1 MKQKYIW
8 LPIISCLLLAAT
20 SCNKYL
26 DVQPKGQQLLV
37 TVTDYDQW
45 LNSSSLDASMP
56 TPLNNLADN
65 VDNPNFLSSS
75 VDPLDLAYVWSLQL
89 SPDVTGAAQILPSHY
104 ASIYYFNT
112 VIQGINAAT
121 GGTDQQKASLK
132 AEALLGRSLEY
143 LYLVN
148 EYGKEYDAT
157 TATTDLAVPFVI
169 SNDLATPTPPRSS
182 VQQIYDQIIADIA
195 TAIPNLPVNNA
206 QNRYRGTVAA
216 AYSVLARTY
225 LYMRNYS
232 MAQKNAQLALNNGP
246 NVVLDYSKMVNEASI
261 PAATVRPDAIYAR
274 LAAALTVRQTP
285 SLSFLKSYDK
295 TDLRLKFYYTSLGDF
310 SFATRGSTQ
319 YYPYGV
325 TSTTTAYPSWGTSV
339 AEMRLI
345 IAEGAARSGD
355 LTTALQQLDG
365 VRKYRFPAAS
375 YQVYQSG
382 NAADVLQKIL
392 DERSFEFPYCGMRWF
407 DMRRLDAENRMPAVI
422 RYDAK
427 NNVIATLEPHSP
439 RYTLQIPIQAI
450 SFNPG
455 MPQNP

>member
-1 MKQKYIW
+1 MKPKYIW
-8 LPIISCLLLAAT
+8 LPIILCLLLAAT

-26 DVQPKGQQLLV
+26 DVQPKGQQLLT

-45 LNSSSLDASMP
+45 LNSSLLGASMP
-56 TPLNNLADN
+56 TILNNLADN
-65 VDNPNFLSSS
+65 TDNPNIVSGS
-75 VDPLDLAYVWSLQL
+75 VAAFDLAYTWAPQL
-89 SPDVTGAAQILPSHY
+89 VPDVAGAAQILPDHY

-112 VIQGINAAT
+112 VLQGINTAT

-132 AEALLGRSLEY
+132 AEALLGRALEY

-148 EYGKEYDAT
+148 EYGKQYDTA
-157 TATTDLAVPFVI
+157 TATTDLAVPFVT
-169 SNDLATPTPPRSS
+169 SNDLATATPPRSS
-182 VQQIYDQIIADIA
+182 VQQIYDQVITDITA
-195 TAIPNLPVNNA
+195 AIPNLPASNA
-206 QNRYRGTVAA
+206 QNRYRGTIAGG
-216 AYSVLARTY
+216 YSVLARTY

-246 NVVLDYSKMVNEASI
+246 NAILDYSTMANETAI
-261 PAATVRPDAIYAR
+261 PALTVRPDAIYAR
-274 LAAALTVRQTP
+274 LSSTLTAIQTP
-285 SLSFLKSYDK
+285 ALSFLKSFDK

-310 SFATRGSTQ
+310 SFNTRGLTK
-319 YYPYGV
+319 YNPFGV
-325 TSTTTAYPSWGTSV
+325 TQSLSYPSWGTSV

-345 IAEGAARSGD
+345 IAEAAARSGD
-355 LTTALQQLDG
+355 LTTALQQLDL
-365 VRKYRFPAAS
+365 VRKCRFPAAS
-375 YQVYQSG
+375 YQAYQSG
-382 NAADVLQKIL
+382 NGADVLQKVL
-392 DERSFEFPYCGMRWF
+392 DERGFEFPYCGMRWF
-407 DMRRLDAENRMPAVI
+407 DMRRLDTESRMPAVV